1 MKRTSGK
8 RGVAQDA
15 HVNIQNGAVAA
26 TSRRLCSWN
35 RQKNRAWRRRPTMS
49 SKPELMVI
57 NSVGIPCGKPALQSF
72 FRRQPPSMMAGR
84 PGEGDTAPTCTG
96 PLSPISSSGARRLS
110 CPINPPQLGGYY
122 RLVPA
127 RQDGLL
133 CPSVARVAKQRYRSR
148 KKKREWDRVQGVYD
162 ERCRGAGSNSRCKVV
177 IAPAPCFPSN
187 HPYVFGLAARS
198 VSRSLSR

>member
-1 MKRTSGK
+1 
-8 RGVAQDA
+8 
-15 HVNIQNGAVAA
+15 
-26 TSRRLCSWN
+26 
-35 RQKNRAWRRRPTMS
+35 
-49 SKPELMVI
+49 
-57 NSVGIPCGKPALQSF
+57 
-72 FRRQPPSMMAGR
+72 MAGR

-110 CPINPPQLGGYY
+110 CSINPPQLGGYY

-177 IAPAPCFPSN
+177 IAPAPCFFIKSSVCFWLGSTVCEPFF
-187 HPYVFGLAARS
+187 VQITFRLLAAVTAALGRR
-198 VSRSLSR
+198 VSGPTRESSLVDISLHLKQF